1 MAIQLNGQEVGPVKF
16 TDDKPGKT
24 LHVGLVN
31 PTNPVDGDLWIDS
44 DALNNAGKNLI
55 QTIDANTGTD
65 SITFAV
71 SPEYKDLHVVLRGL
85 SNTLGGTVLIRTN
98 GATTGYLNAGG
109 VATNAFF
116 TVPFLK
122 ASVSVN
128 QLQFTIY
135 DAQHSAS
142 SMWGRLEGYY
152 NHLVVFGLEISS
164 KQLSYLMSLSLNKIY
179 ISTNNDKDK
188 SDNRGL
194 LAAIKIYLQFNYNQ
208 LLSY

>member
-1 MAIQLNGQEVGPVKF
+1 MAVQLNGQEVGPVKF

-142 SMWGRLEGYY
+142 SMWGRLEGFYADSVSNLTSY
-152 NHLVVFGLEISS
+152 VEIMGGQAPGVAVSS
-164 KQLSYLMSLSLNKIY
+164 IN
-179 ISTNNDKDK
+179 ISTIA
-188 SDNRGL
+188 GT
-194 LAAIKIYLQFNYNQ
+194 FNGGTILVYGVN
-208 LLSY
+208 

>member
-98 GATTGYLNAGG
+98 GDTTGYLNAGG

-152 NHLVVFGLEISS
+152 ADSVSNLTSYVEIMGGQAPGVAVSS
-164 KQLSYLMSLSLNKIY
+164 IN
-179 ISTNNDKDK
+179 ISTIAGN
-188 SDNRGL
+188 
-194 LAAIKIYLQFNYNQ
+194 FNGGTILVYGVN
-208 LLSY
+208 

>member
-1 MAIQLNGQEVGPVKF
+1 MAVQLNGQEVGPVKF

-65 SITFAV
+65 LITFAV

-152 NHLVVFGLEISS
+152 ADSVSNLTSYVEIMGGQAPGVAVSS
-164 KQLSYLMSLSLNKIY
+164 IN
-179 ISTNNDKDK
+179 IST
-188 SDNRGL
+188 
-194 LAAIKIYLQFNYNQ
+194 LAGTFNGGTILVYGVN
-208 LLSY
+208 

>member
-1 MAIQLNGQEVGPVKF
+1 MAVQLNGQEVGPVKF

-152 NHLVVFGLEISS
+152 ADSVSNLTSYVEIMGGQAPGVAVSS
-164 KQLSYLMSLSLNKIY
+164 IN
-179 ISTNNDKDK
+179 ISTIA
-188 SDNRGL
+188 GT
-194 LAAIKIYLQFNYNQ
+194 FNGGTILVYGVN
-208 LLSY
+208 

>member
-98 GATTGYLNAGG
+98 GDTTGYLNAGG

-142 SMWGRLEGYY
+142 SMWGRLEGFYADSVSNLTSY
-152 NHLVVFGLEISS
+152 VEIMGGQAPGVAVSS
-164 KQLSYLMSLSLNKIY
+164 IN
-179 ISTNNDKDK
+179 ISTIA
-188 SDNRGL
+188 GT
-194 LAAIKIYLQFNYNQ
+194 FNGGTILVYGVN
-208 LLSY
+208 

>member
-1 MAIQLNGQEVGPVKF
+1 MAVQLNGQEVGPVKF

-152 NHLVVFGLEISS
+152 ADSVSNLTSYVEIMGGQAPGVAVSS
-164 KQLSYLMSLSLNKIY
+164 IN
-179 ISTNNDKDK
+179 ISTIAGN
-188 SDNRGL
+188 
-194 LAAIKIYLQFNYNQ
+194 FNGGTILVYGVN
-208 LLSY
+208 

>member
-65 SITFAV
+65 LITFAV

-142 SMWGRLEGYY
+142 SMWGRLEGFYADSVSNLTSY
-152 NHLVVFGLEISS
+152 VEIMGGQAPGVAVSS
-164 KQLSYLMSLSLNKIY
+164 IN
-179 ISTNNDKDK
+179 ISTIAGN
-188 SDNRGL
+188 
-194 LAAIKIYLQFNYNQ
+194 FNGGTILVYGVN
-208 LLSY
+208 

>member
-152 NHLVVFGLEISS
+152 ADSVSNLTSYVEIMGGQAPGVAVSS
-164 KQLSYLMSLSLNKIY
+164 IN
-179 ISTNNDKDK
+179 ISTIA
-188 SDNRGL
+188 GT
-194 LAAIKIYLQFNYNQ
+194 FNGGTILVYGVN
-208 LLSY
+208 

>member
-98 GATTGYLNAGG
+98 GATTGYLTAGG

-142 SMWGRLEGYY
+142 SMWGRLEGFYADSVSNLTSY
-152 NHLVVFGLEISS
+152 VEIMGGQAPGVAVSS
-164 KQLSYLMSLSLNKIY
+164 IN
-179 ISTNNDKDK
+179 ISTIAGN
-188 SDNRGL
+188 
-194 LAAIKIYLQFNYNQ
+194 FNGGTILVYGVN
-208 LLSY
+208 

>member
-1 MAIQLNGQEVGPVKF
+1 MAVQLNGQEVGPVKF

-65 SITFAV
+65 LITFAV

-152 NHLVVFGLEISS
+152 ADSVSNLTSYVEIMGGQAPGVAVSS
-164 KQLSYLMSLSLNKIY
+164 IN
-179 ISTNNDKDK
+179 ISTIA
-188 SDNRGL
+188 GT
-194 LAAIKIYLQFNYNQ
+194 FNGGTILVYGVN
-208 LLSY
+208 

>member
-98 GATTGYLNAGG
+98 GDTTGYLNAGG

-142 SMWGRLEGYY
+142 SMWGRLEGFYADSVSNLTSY
-152 NHLVVFGLEISS
+152 VEIMGGQAPGVAVSS
-164 KQLSYLMSLSLNKIY
+164 IN
-179 ISTNNDKDK
+179 ISTIAGN
-188 SDNRGL
+188 
-194 LAAIKIYLQFNYNQ
+194 FNGGTILVYGVN
-208 LLSY
+208 

>member
-65 SITFAV
+65 LITFAV

-152 NHLVVFGLEISS
+152 ADSVSNLTSYVEIMGGQAPGVAVSS
-164 KQLSYLMSLSLNKIY
+164 IN
-179 ISTNNDKDK
+179 ISTIAGN
-188 SDNRGL
+188 
-194 LAAIKIYLQFNYNQ
+194 FNGGTILVYGVN
-208 LLSY
+208 

>member
-1 MAIQLNGQEVGPVKF
+1 MAVQLNGQEVGPVKF

-71 SPEYKDLHVVLRGL
+71 SNQYKDLHVVMRGL

-98 GATTGYLNAGG
+98 GATTGYLTAGG
-109 VATNAFF
+109 SVTNAFF
-116 TVPFLK
+116 TIPFLK

-128 QLQFTIY
+128 HLQFTIY
-135 DAQHSAS
+135 DAQHNTS

-152 NHLVVFGLEISS
+152 ADSVSNLTSYVEVMGGQAPGVAVSS
-164 KQLSYLMSLSLNKIY
+164 IN
-179 ISTNNDKDK
+179 ISTIA
-188 SDNRGL
+188 GT
-194 LAAIKIYLQFNYNQ
+194 FNGGTILVYGVN
-208 LLSY
+208 

>member
-142 SMWGRLEGYY
+142 SMWGRLEGFYADSVSNLTSY
-152 NHLVVFGLEISS
+152 VEIMGGQAPGVAVSS
-164 KQLSYLMSLSLNKIY
+164 IN
-179 ISTNNDKDK
+179 ISTIAGN
-188 SDNRGL
+188 
-194 LAAIKIYLQFNYNQ
+194 FNGGTILVYGVN
-208 LLSY
+208 

>member
-152 NHLVVFGLEISS
+152 ADSVSNLTSYVEIMGGQAPGVAVSS
-164 KQLSYLMSLSLNKIY
+164 IN
-179 ISTNNDKDK
+179 ISTIAGN
-188 SDNRGL
+188 
-194 LAAIKIYLQFNYNQ
+194 FNGGTILVYGVN
-208 LLSY
+208 

>member
-65 SITFAV
+65 LITFAV
-71 SPEYKDLHVVLRGL
+71 SPDYKDLHVVLRGL

-152 NHLVVFGLEISS
+152 ADSVSNLTSYVEIMGGQAPGVAVSS
-164 KQLSYLMSLSLNKIY
+164 IN
-179 ISTNNDKDK
+179 ISTIAGN
-188 SDNRGL
+188 
-194 LAAIKIYLQFNYNQ
+194 FNGGTILVYGVN
-208 LLSY
+208 